1 MPALPTAPPSARAI
15 AAYTPLATRSSW
27 KCRDWKPLAPVEDM
41 PRFLPSFALPAPP
54 PPMRVPLFYTAT
66 SPYPSAPTTAILV
79 ALVVTGEARDARWW
93 TPAAALPR
101 ARLPARTAGLCQRRR
116 GRQRPRY
123 AARDRRPPRAA
134 LSRRAPAGPAVW
146 PIRGPDAGSLH
157 ARWHHWLASRRRF
170 DPRRRLDARR

>member
-54 PPMRVPLFYTAT
+54 PPARVPLFYTAT

-79 ALVVTGEARDARWW
+79 ALVVTREARDARWW

-101 ARLPARTAGLCQRRR
+101 ARLPAGAAALGQ
-116 GRQRPRY
+116 PR
-123 AARDRRPPRAA
+123 RRPPR
-134 LSRRAPAGPAVW
+134 
-146 PIRGPDAGSLH
+146 
-157 ARWHHWLASRRRF
+157 
-170 DPRRRLDARR
+170 PRSPPR